1 VRLKSPIILHQLW
14 QCVVHA
20 FPKGMKTSW
29 WLLKITIP
37 VSFGVMLLDYYG
49 VLAFIAQYTG
59 FIFNWF
65 GLPGVT
71 AIILVTSIF
80 ASVYAVVAIL
90 SVLHMP
96 MREGIIIAT
105 MCLISH
111 NFIVETAVMKRTGS
125 NAIRMITV
133 RLVASFVAAW
143 LLNWLMPGLPSS
155 GIDNLSII
163 HRQFSEMFSVWASSM
178 ASTTVKILILVNL
191 LLIFQ
196 QIMEDF
202 GWIIFLQRPLRPI
215 MKLFGLPESTTI
227 SWVVANLI
235 GLAYGSAIMID
246 QRDKNKM
253 SAEDA
258 DLLNHHVAV
267 SHSQLEDPLLFLAL
281 GYTIHWLI
289 WPRIVIAIVFVWL
302 RKAQM
307 AFLNKK

>member
-1 VRLKSPIILHQLW
+1 
-14 QCVVHA
+14 
-20 FPKGMKTSW
+20 
-29 WLLKITIP
+29 
-37 VSFGVMLLDYYG
+37 
-49 VLAFIAQYTG
+49 
-59 FIFNWF
+59 
-65 GLPGVT
+65 
-71 AIILVTSIF
+71 
-80 ASVYAVVAIL
+80 
-90 SVLHMP
+90 
-96 MREGIIIAT
+96 
-105 MCLISH
+105 
-111 NFIVETAVMKRTGS
+111 
-125 NAIRMITV
+125 
-133 RLVASFVAAW
+133 
-143 LLNWLMPGLPSS
+143 
-155 GIDNLSII
+155 
-163 HRQFSEMFSVWASSM
+163 MFSAWASSM
-178 ASTTVKILILVNL
+178 ASTTIKILILVNL

-202 GWIIFLQRPLRPI
+202 GWIVFLQRPLRPI

-289 WPRIVIAIVFVWL
+289 WPRSIIAIVFVWL

-307 AFLNKK
+307 AFLKKSKSF